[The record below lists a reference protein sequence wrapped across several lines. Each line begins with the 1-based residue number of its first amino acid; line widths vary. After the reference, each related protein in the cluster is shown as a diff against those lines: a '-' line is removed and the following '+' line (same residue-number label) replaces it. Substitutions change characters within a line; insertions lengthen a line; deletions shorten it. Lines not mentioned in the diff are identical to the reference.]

1 MLCDCDDR
9 YPLRF
14 GPRRIEFLL
23 PGSLVPLVLGQAS
36 RLSWNQR
43 CQLSHPIVMVKVS
56 LLTSDGQSFSA
67 DESLVSHLS
76 LSGIWSLGLEV

>member
-1 MLCDCDDR
+1 MLWDCDNR

-23 PGSLVPLVLGQAS
+23 PGSPVPLVLSQAS
-36 RLSWNQR
+36 RLSVLESEVSA
-43 CQLSHPIVMVKVS
+43 LSPHG
-56 LLTSDGQSFSA
+56 DGQSSSA

-76 LSGIWSLGLEV
+76 LSAIWSLGLEV